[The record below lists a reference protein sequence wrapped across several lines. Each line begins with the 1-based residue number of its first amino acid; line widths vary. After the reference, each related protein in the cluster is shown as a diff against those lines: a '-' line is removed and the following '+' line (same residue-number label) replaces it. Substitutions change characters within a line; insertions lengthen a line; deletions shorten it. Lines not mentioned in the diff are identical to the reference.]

1 MHWIG
6 KSVQDNKRQ
15 TQHKMDEGDV
25 AESDKT
31 PLLGTGCQSVAT
43 VEGRKQH
50 PWGCRQTGG
59 ILDQQLPAW
68 KNEDV
73 LSDGNS
79 KDRWG
84 FVF

>member
-1 MHWIG
+1 M
-6 KSVQDNKRQ
+6 
-15 TQHKMDEGDV
+15 

-31 PLLGTGCQSVAT
+31 PVLGTCCQSVFT
-43 VEGRKQH
+43 PEGRKQH
-50 PWGCRQTGG
+50 PRGCRQTGG

-68 KNEDV
+68 KDQDI

-84 FVF
+84 FGF